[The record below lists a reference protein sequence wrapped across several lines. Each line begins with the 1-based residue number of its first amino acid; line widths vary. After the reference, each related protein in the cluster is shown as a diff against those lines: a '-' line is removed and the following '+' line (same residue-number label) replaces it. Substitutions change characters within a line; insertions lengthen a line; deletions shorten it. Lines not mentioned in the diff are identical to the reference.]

1 MWERTAAQL
10 KLAIYCTP
18 LREGAPHT
26 SHTAAA
32 ALRPRF
38 HMCPGGTE
46 RSHLCACTT
55 RQVQK
60 MRHLRRWRAAHELR
74 RYQRRRQRPGAR
86 RTSYENRVEALPLQP
101 TPPLP
106 LPQARASAGK
116 CTACDAGKYK
126 AGSNTDDC
134 SVCAAGKF
142 SPGNAAGCTNCGLP
156 DNADDRKCVDSSI
169 GDVAGIAREFIIVTR
184 VYSY

>member
-1 MWERTAAQL
+1 
-10 KLAIYCTP
+10 
-18 LREGAPHT
+18 
-26 SHTAAA
+26 
-32 ALRPRF
+32 
-38 HMCPGGTE
+38 
-46 RSHLCACTT
+46 
-55 RQVQK
+55 
-60 MRHLRRWRAAHELR
+60 MRHLRAWQAAHELR
-74 RYQRRRQRPGAR
+74 RDQRRRQLPGAG
-86 RTSYENRVEALPLQP
+86 RTNHENRTKDPLQP